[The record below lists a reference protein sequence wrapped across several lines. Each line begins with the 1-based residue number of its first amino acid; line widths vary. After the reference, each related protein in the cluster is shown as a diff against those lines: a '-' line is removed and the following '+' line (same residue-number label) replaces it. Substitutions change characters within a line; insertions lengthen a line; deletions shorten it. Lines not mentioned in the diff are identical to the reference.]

1 MENVLIIGGT
11 SGIGEAA
18 ASAFVARGDSVT
30 VAGRDEERLRAALG
44 RLGDGVK
51 GATLDAGDPKATA
64 RLAASL
70 APIDVLV
77 LSVGSGI
84 GAGPFEQLALER
96 LRTGFD
102 GKFWPQIG
110 ALQQALPS
118 LAETAAVVFVT
129 AASARAALPGTAG
142 LAAINGA
149 LDAMVPPLAAEL
161 APKRVNAVSP
171 GVVDTPW
178 WAGQPRELKE
188 ATFEALA
195 RAIPAGR
202 IGEPADIATAILFF
216 ADAEYV
222 TGTVVDCAGGAQL
235 ATGPPG

>member
-30 VAGRDEERLRAALG
+30 VAGRDEKRLRAALG

-84 GAGPFEQLALER
+84 GARPFEQLALER